1 MALIKKIVMI
11 GDTGVGK
18 TCLVERFVN
27 NKIPNNV
34 VPTVGQEFFQ
44 KLIITQS
51 GVEIA
56 VQIWDTGSQ
65 K

>member
-1 MALIKKIVMI
+1 MAFVKKIVMI

-27 NKIPNNV
+27 QKVPINV

-44 KLIITQS
+44 KLIITKS

-56 VQIWDTGSQ
+56 VQIWDTGMPG
-65 K
+65 

>member
-1 MALIKKIVMI
+1 MALVKKIVLI

-27 NKIPNNV
+27 HKVPNNV

-44 KLIITQS
+44 KLIITK
-51 GVEIA
+51 GGMEIA
-56 VQIWDTGSQ
+56 VQIWDTGR
-65 K
+65 KN